1 MTPFYDFAIHLYS
14 LGVKI
19 ASLRHEKAR
28 KIIDGQAVTMQRLK
42 KELSP
47 EGGYIWIHA
56 ASLGEF
62 EQGRPLIEM
71 IRRNHPDAKIL
82 LTFFSPSG
90 YEVRHN
96 FPLVDA
102 VVYLPFD
109 TKKNVRQFLDT
120 VKPRMAIFVKYEFWG
135 NYLNELKLRGIPTY
149 IISAIFRKS
158 QPFFKPWGGEF
169 RKMLTYF
176 THIYVQ
182 DEGSRELLAGIGIKN
197 VTVAGDTRF
206 DRVTDIMESCVEIPQ
221 AAALTRDASLTIV
234 AGSTWPPDE
243 SYLLPCFNA
252 HSGMKLIIAP
262 HEVNEE
268 RIAAIESQ
276 LNRPSCRLSTATPE
290 EAAKCDCIIV
300 DCYGK
305 LSSAYRYGNIAYI
318 GGGFGVGIHNL
329 NEAAVYDIPVIFG
342 PHYHKFKEARDLIK
356 CKGGFSFSNKEE
368 FDAIIEPIVNDKKLR
383 EQYGKNAG
391 NYIKENLRR
400 HSRPIAAV
408 AMGLNQ
414 L

>member
-1 MTPFYDFAIHLYS
+1 MPMTPFYDFAIHLYS

-356 CKGGFSFSNKEE
+356 CKGGLSFSNKEE

-391 NYIKENLRR
+391 NYIKENLGATRIIYADIVGR
-400 HSRPIAAV
+400 
-408 AMGLNQ
+408 
-414 L
+414 

>member
-182 DEGSRELLAGIGIKN
+182 DEGSRELLAGIGFKN

-234 AGSTWPPDE
+234 AGSTWPP
-243 SYLLPCFNA
+243 C
-252 HSGMKLIIAP
+252 
-262 HEVNEE
+262 
-268 RIAAIESQ
+268 
-276 LNRPSCRLSTATPE
+276 CRASTPIPE
-290 EAAKCDCIIV
+290 
-300 DCYGK
+300 
-305 LSSAYRYGNIAYI
+305 
-318 GGGFGVGIHNL
+318 
-329 NEAAVYDIPVIFG
+329 
-342 PHYHKFKEARDLIK
+342 
-356 CKGGFSFSNKEE
+356 
-368 FDAIIEPIVNDKKLR
+368 
-383 EQYGKNAG
+383 
-391 NYIKENLRR
+391 
-400 HSRPIAAV
+400 
-408 AMGLNQ
+408 
-414 L
+414 

>member
-182 DEGSRELLAGIGIKN
+182 DEGSRELLAGIGFKN

-243 SYLLPCFNA
+243 SNLLPCFNA
-252 HSGMKLIIAP
+252 HPGMKLIIAP

-391 NYIKENLRR
+391 NYIKENLGATRIIYADIVGR
-400 HSRPIAAV
+400 
-408 AMGLNQ
+408 
-414 L
+414 

>member
-1 MTPFYDFAIHLYS
+1 
-14 LGVKI
+14 
-19 ASLRHEKAR
+19 
-28 KIIDGQAVTMQRLK
+28 MQRLK

-252 HSGMKLIIAP
+252 HPGMKLIIAP

-356 CKGGFSFSNKEE
+356 CKGGLSFSNKEE

-391 NYIKENLRR
+391 NYIKENLGATRIIYADIVGR
-400 HSRPIAAV
+400 
-408 AMGLNQ
+408 
-414 L
+414 

>member
-182 DEGSRELLAGIGIKN
+182 DEGSRELLAGISIKN

-252 HSGMKLIIAP
+252 HPGMKLIIAP

-318 GGGFGVGIHNL
+318 GGGFGIGIHNL

-391 NYIKENLRR
+391 NYIKENLGATRIIYADIVGR
-400 HSRPIAAV
+400 
-408 AMGLNQ
+408 
-414 L
+414 

>member
-243 SYLLPCFNA
+243 SNLLPCFNA
-252 HSGMKLIIAP
+252 HPGMKLIIAP

-318 GGGFGVGIHNL
+318 GGGFGVGIHNTL
-329 NEAAVYDIPVIFG
+329 EAATFALPIAFG
-342 PHYHKFKEARDLIK
+342 PNYAKFKEARDMVALGAATKVELAEELKRWFAPLRDDSVLRAKVSSTAKDYTVKNQGATSLIMRVA
-356 CKGGFSFSNKEE
+356 
-368 FDAIIEPIVNDKKLR
+368 FDD
-383 EQYGKNAG
+383 
-391 NYIKENLRR
+391 
-400 HSRPIAAV
+400 
-408 AMGLNQ
+408 
-414 L
+414 

>member
-252 HSGMKLIIAP
+252 HPGMKLIIAP

-368 FDAIIEPIVNDKKLR
+368 FEAIIEPIVNDKKLR

-391 NYIKENLRR
+391 NYIKENLGATRIIYADIVGR
-400 HSRPIAAV
+400 
-408 AMGLNQ
+408 
-414 L
+414 

>member
-1 MTPFYDFAIHLYS
+1 
-14 LGVKI
+14 
-19 ASLRHEKAR
+19 
-28 KIIDGQAVTMQRLK
+28 MQRLK

-243 SYLLPCFNA
+243 SNLLPCFNA
-252 HSGMKLIIAP
+252 HPGMKLIIAP

-391 NYIKENLRR
+391 NYVKENLGATRIIYADIVGR
-400 HSRPIAAV
+400 
-408 AMGLNQ
+408 
-414 L
+414 

>member
-182 DEGSRELLAGIGIKN
+182 DEGSRELLAEIGIKN

-206 DRVTDIMESCVEIPQ
+206 DRVTDIMESCVEIHQ

-252 HSGMKLIIAP
+252 HPGMKLIIAP

-391 NYIKENLRR
+391 NYIKENLGATRIIYADIVGR
-400 HSRPIAAV
+400 
-408 AMGLNQ
+408 
-414 L
+414 

>member
-356 CKGGFSFSNKEE
+356 CKGGLSFSNKEE

-391 NYIKENLRR
+391 NYIKENLGATRIIYADIVGR
-400 HSRPIAAV
+400 
-408 AMGLNQ
+408 
-414 L
+414 

>member
-182 DEGSRELLAGIGIKN
+182 DEGSRELLAGIGFKN
-197 VTVAGDTRF
+197 VTVAGDPRF

-252 HSGMKLIIAP
+252 HPGMKLIIAP

-391 NYIKENLRR
+391 NYIKENLGATRIIYADIVGR
-400 HSRPIAAV
+400 
-408 AMGLNQ
+408 
-414 L
+414 

>member
-158 QPFFKPWGGEF
+158 QPFFKSWGGEF

-221 AAALTRDASLTIV
+221 AAALTRDTSLTIV

-252 HSGMKLIIAP
+252 HPGMKLIIAP

-391 NYIKENLRR
+391 NYIKENLGATRIIYADIVGR
-400 HSRPIAAV
+400 
-408 AMGLNQ
+408 
-414 L
+414 

>member
-1 MTPFYDFAIHLYS
+1 MPMTPFYDFAIHLYS

-182 DEGSRELLAGIGIKN
+182 DEGSRELLAGIGFKN

-243 SYLLPCFNA
+243 LYLLPCFNA
-252 HSGMKLIIAP
+252 HPGMKLIIAP

-268 RIAAIESQ
+268 RIVAIESQ

-391 NYIKENLRR
+391 NYIKENLGATRIIYADIVGR
-400 HSRPIAAV
+400 
-408 AMGLNQ
+408 
-414 L
+414 

>member
-1 MTPFYDFAIHLYS
+1 MRKPAKSSTGKQSRCAAP
-14 LGVKI
+14 
-19 ASLRHEKAR
+19 AR
-28 KIIDGQAVTMQRLK
+28 T
-42 KELSP
+42 
-47 EGGYIWIHA
+47 
-56 ASLGEF
+56 LGEF

-182 DEGSRELLAGIGIKN
+182 DEGSRELLAGIGFKN

-252 HSGMKLIIAP
+252 HPGMKLIIAP

-318 GGGFGVGIHNL
+318 GEGFGVGIHNL

-391 NYIKENLRR
+391 NYIKENLGATRIIYADIVGR
-400 HSRPIAAV
+400 
-408 AMGLNQ
+408 
-414 L
+414 

>member
-182 DEGSRELLAGIGIKN
+182 DEGSRELLAEIGIKN

-252 HSGMKLIIAP
+252 HPGMKLIIAP

-391 NYIKENLRR
+391 NYIKENLGATRIIYADIVGR
-400 HSRPIAAV
+400 
-408 AMGLNQ
+408 
-414 L
+414 

>member
-1 MTPFYDFAIHLYS
+1 MPMTPFYDFAIHLYS

-243 SYLLPCFNA
+243 SNLLPCFNA
-252 HSGMKLIIAP
+252 HPGMKLIIAP

-391 NYIKENLRR
+391 NYIKENLGATRIIYADIVGR
-400 HSRPIAAV
+400 
-408 AMGLNQ
+408 
-414 L
+414 

>member
-243 SYLLPCFNA
+243 SNLLPCFNA
-252 HSGMKLIIAP
+252 HPGMKLIIAP

-290 EAAKCDCIIV
+290 EVAKCDCIIV

-391 NYIKENLRR
+391 NYVKENLGATRIIYADIVGR
-400 HSRPIAAV
+400 
-408 AMGLNQ
+408 
-414 L
+414 

>member
-19 ASLRHEKAR
+19 ASLRHEKAH

-182 DEGSRELLAGIGIKN
+182 DEGSRELLARIGIKN

-252 HSGMKLIIAP
+252 HPGMKLIIAP

-391 NYIKENLRR
+391 NYIKENLGATRIIYADIVGR
-400 HSRPIAAV
+400 
-408 AMGLNQ
+408 
-414 L
+414 

>member
-28 KIIDGQAVTMQRLK
+28 KIIDRQAVTMQRLK

-243 SYLLPCFNA
+243 SNLLPCFNA
-252 HSGMKLIIAP
+252 HPGMKLIIAP

-391 NYIKENLRR
+391 NYVKENLGATRIIYADIVGR
-400 HSRPIAAV
+400 
-408 AMGLNQ
+408 
-414 L
+414 

>member
-243 SYLLPCFNA
+243 SNLLPCFNA
-252 HSGMKLIIAP
+252 HPGMKLIIAP
-262 HEVNEE
+262 HEVNEA

-391 NYIKENLRR
+391 NYVKENLGATRIIYADIVGR
-400 HSRPIAAV
+400 
-408 AMGLNQ
+408 
-414 L
+414 

>member
-120 VKPRMAIFVKYEFWG
+120 VKPRMALFVKYEFWG

-329 NEAAVYDIPVIFG
+329 NEAPVYDIPVIFG

-356 CKGGFSFSNKEE
+356 CKGGLSFSNKEE

-391 NYIKENLRR
+391 NYIKENLGATRIIYADIVGR
-400 HSRPIAAV
+400 
-408 AMGLNQ
+408 
-414 L
+414 

>member
-243 SYLLPCFNA
+243 SNLLPCFNA
-252 HSGMKLIIAP
+252 HPGMKLIIAP

-329 NEAAVYDIPVIFG
+329 NEAAVYDIPLIFG

-391 NYIKENLRR
+391 NYVKENLGATRIIYADIVGR
-400 HSRPIAAV
+400 
-408 AMGLNQ
+408 
-414 L
+414 